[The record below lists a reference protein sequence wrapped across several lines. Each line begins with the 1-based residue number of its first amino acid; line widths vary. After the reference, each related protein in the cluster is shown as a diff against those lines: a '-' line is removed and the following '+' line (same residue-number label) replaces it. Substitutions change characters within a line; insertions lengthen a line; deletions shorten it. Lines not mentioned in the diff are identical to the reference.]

1 MFQENQL
8 LKLDDIIKIEQLKLV
23 FQFKKGD
30 LPNELNNL
38 FKLNVNVY
46 NTRNAS
52 KGGLIIPKIHTT
64 SFGNRSLRYSASVLW
79 NEAIKSIKDFNNISN
94 INQLKGHMKKNYLKS
109 YES

>member
-1 MFQENQL
+1 M
-8 LKLDDIIKIEQLKLV
+8 KLV
-23 FQFKKGD
+23 FHLKKGD

-38 FKLNVNVY
+38 FKLNVNSY

-79 NEAIKSIKDFNNISN
+79 NECIKSIKDFNNIKN
-94 INQLKGHMKKNYLKS
+94 INHLKSHMKKLYLKS
-109 YES
+109 YQSK